1 MTGRWAEGQ
10 LNPGTE
16 VSVNSN
22 SIVTVSVSIDTAKI
36 CSFVVAHALR
46 PLAPEEKISG
56 GGREYM
62 MTPDARILI

>member
-1 MTGRWAEGQ
+1 M
-10 LNPGTE
+10 
-16 VSVNSN
+16 
-22 SIVTVSVSIDTAKI
+22 SIVILLSIDTAKI

-56 GGREYM
+56 GGREYT